1 MYESEIEKKILNAV
15 DEPAHIE
22 NHHHQHHK
30 PSAAKTQNNIKTKHE
45 TGSDVISFNIKYYI
59 SSPPAQYS
67 PSN

>member
-15 DEPAHIE
+15 DEPARIE
-22 NHHHQHHK
+22 NHHHHHYNK
-30 PSAAKTQNNIKTKHE
+30 QSTAKTQNNINTKRE

-59 SSPPAQYS
+59 SSPAQSS